1 MVTLST
7 LNEAGDVGIYHSC
20 HFTALPYKYFGPLDI
35 TAV

>member
-7 LNEAGDVGIYHSC
+7 LTEAGDVGINQSC
-20 HFTALPYKYFGPLDI
+20 HFTALPYKYFGPLDM